1 MTRTQLRLIIK
12 ALILKRPGSMFFF
25 FVCDR
30 NAFPTSSRM
39 VIEQQKEPRRNFW
52 VTATS
57 RQLLP
62 LHIYITHYS
71 ENFVIRRTVLG
82 CPYPEAP
89 PLLVLLSSASPVDLK
104 TTGGFTTELYILF
117 RSNPNQRIYIYI
129 LIYFNGSLGSP
140 SGRPRSA
147 AADRVV
153 IIYRTRVAI
162 CPTAANQTAGVP

>member
-39 VIEQQKEPRRNFW
+39 EKAVIEQQKEPRRNFW

-62 LHIYITHYS
+62 LKPSTYTLPIT
-71 ENFVIRRTVLG
+71 
-82 CPYPEAP
+82 
-89 PLLVLLSSASPVDLK
+89 LK
-104 TTGGFTTELYILF
+104 TLSYGEQSLVARIPKPHPYLSYF
-117 RSNPNQRIYIYI
+117 RFPRRPQNNRGVYYRVIYSV
-129 LIYFNGSLGSP
+129 SL
-140 SGRPRSA
+140 
-147 AADRVV
+147 
-153 IIYRTRVAI
+153 
-162 CPTAANQTAGVP
+162 

>member
-39 VIEQQKEPRRNFW
+39 EKAVIEQQKEPRRNFW

-82 CPYPEAP
+82 CPYPEAS
-89 PLLVLLSSASPVDLK
+89 PLLVLLPLPPSTSK
-104 TTGGFTTELYILF
+104 QQGGLLPSYIFCFALI
-117 RSNPNQRIYIYI
+117 PIKGYIYIY
-129 LIYFNGSLGSP
+129 
-140 SGRPRSA
+140 
-147 AADRVV
+147 
-153 IIYRTRVAI
+153 
-162 CPTAANQTAGVP
+162 